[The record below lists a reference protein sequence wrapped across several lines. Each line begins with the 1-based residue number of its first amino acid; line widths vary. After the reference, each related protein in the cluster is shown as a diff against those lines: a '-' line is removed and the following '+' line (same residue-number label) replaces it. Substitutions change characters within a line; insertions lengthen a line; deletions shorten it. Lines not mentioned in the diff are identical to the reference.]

1 MKEIKIEYIFF
12 IFLAFSLSIFVK
24 SLRQYFFLKQISIKI
39 SFKENIIIYLAG
51 LSMIISPGGMGEI
64 IKSHFLRENH
74 NISISKTSP
83 IVLIE
88 RYHDALAIFSILVVF
103 QLIKNIEILTIPIY
117 LVGIVLISCLI
128 LVKNRK
134 ILDKITSKLTKIRF
148 LKKFK
153 NNSKEFNETVF
164 SLSSKKSIFYGWTLS
179 LVAWFFDAVGI
190 FLCFVAFGIEFDFI
204 LSTIIGFSSIFFG
217 AISFLPAGI
226 GVTEISFVHL
236 LLPYGIELSVATAL
250 VIFIRLCS
258 IWYATLI
265 GIIAVKFAFK
275 KFN

>member
-88 RYHDALAIFSILVVF
+88 RYHDALAIFSILV
-103 QLIKNIEILTIPIY
+103 INA
-117 LVGIVLISCLI
+117 SALI
-128 LVKNRK
+128 LLMFLLASL
-134 ILDKITSKLTKIRF
+134 IITT
-148 LKKFK
+148 
-153 NNSKEFNETVF
+153 
-164 SLSSKKSIFYGWTLS
+164 
-179 LVAWFFDAVGI
+179 
-190 FLCFVAFGIEFDFI
+190 
-204 LSTIIGFSSIFFG
+204 
-217 AISFLPAGI
+217 
-226 GVTEISFVHL
+226 L
-236 LLPYGIELSVATAL
+236 LLCV
-250 VIFIRLCS
+250 
-258 IWYATLI
+258 
-265 GIIAVKFAFK
+265 
-275 KFN
+275 